1 MLFPSGVDPAVIC
14 ACLRSFPGLAHRQ
27 QIVAVIAGVPYVN
40 DSKAPN
46 ADAAAKALAC
56 YDRILWIARGR
67 AKEGGLA
74 GLEPSYGRIAHAS
87 LVGGAAVD
95 LARTPERSVP
105 VSLSGTLAQARTADR
120 PS

>member
-27 QIVAVIAGVPYVN
+27 QIVAVIDGVPYIN
-40 DSKAPN
+40 DSKATN

-56 YDRILWIARGR
+56 YDRLLWIAGGR

-74 GLEPSYGRIAHAS
+74 GLEPYYGRYAPAFR
-87 LVGGAAVD
+87 VGEADGA
-95 LARTPERSVP
+95 LPKTHH
-105 VSLSGTLAQARTADR
+105 G
-120 PS
+120 